1 MVTVRAARV
10 GDMPNVFVMTI
21 YSSIR
26 GLLTAYSGP
35 AVVTGIGILGMVTRG
50 VSPVSALIVI
60 VGGIILLGTLYDY
73 PRRTRFTDE
82 GMVRTTALRRHNL
95 AWSSID
101 QIERANPL
109 LIGRRFLQSSNDDSK
124 PTPPR
129 AAGLV
134 AVRGRQRFLLT
145 NAREGRDEFDQLFE
159 IITRAAPDVVV
170 LASRPPI
177 DAAPSNLYRRH
188 S

>member
-1 MVTVRAARV
+1 
-10 GDMPNVFVMTI
+10 MPNVSGVTI

-26 GLLTAYSGP
+26 GLLTAYMGP
-35 AVVTGIGILGMVTRG
+35 ALITGIGILGMAGSGVTPI
-50 VSPVSALIVI
+50 SSLIVL
-60 VGGIILLGTLYDY
+60 VGGITLLGTLYDY
-73 PRRTRFTDE
+73 PRHTRFTDE
-82 GMVRTTALRRHNL
+82 GIVRTTALRKHDL
-95 AWSSID
+95 AWISIE

-109 LIGRRFLQSSNDDSK
+109 LIGRRFWRSSNDDSK

-129 AAGLV
+129 LAGLV

-145 NAREGRDEFDQLFE
+145 NAREGRDEFDQL
-159 IITRAAPDVVV
+159 IDLITKVAPNVVV

-177 DAAPSNLYRRH
+177 DAAPSNLYRRR